1 MNRAYSVSLQ
11 PEVLSPGSSE
21 NPLFAGPDWL
31 PSLSLL
37 FNNALTPKLNLAQ
50 SIRYEHRSNRV
61 VGPLT
66 DSPVWM
72 FDLGTAYLITDRI
85 ALLTEAHLHHHLSSQ
100 ESDTNNSVSLDVGVN
115 LRASSQ
121 ASIKLGYSRGLT
133 SFPGTPESALFIG
146 MDLQTTSR
154 LKSKDAPS
162 VSLTVSET
170 QASGKDATNTAS
182 SNQTKL
188 ANRRLATQDTD
199 KDGVN
204 DEKDFCPT
212 LPEDVDG
219 HDDIDGC
226 PDPDNDSDGHPDSSD
241 AAPNDPEDFDGF
253 EDHDGRPD
261 PHDGMD

>member
-1 MNRAYSVSLQ
+1 MLRFENEDGIIAASTEISFRSIVALFSEKGWALLLQTQVSVLHDGAGLGPQPLNSSPSVNRTRFAARYTYHSVNRAYSVSLQ

-154 LKSKDAPS
+154 LKSKDAKCFLNGLRDP
-162 VSLTVSET
+162 
-170 QASGKDATNTAS
+170 
-182 SNQTKL
+182 
-188 ANRRLATQDTD
+188 
-199 KDGVN
+199 GVW
-204 DEKDFCPT
+204 
-212 LPEDVDG
+212 
-219 HDDIDGC
+219 
-226 PDPDNDSDGHPDSSD
+226 
-241 AAPNDPEDFDGF
+241 
-253 EDHDGRPD
+253 
-261 PHDGMD
+261 